1 MAAGSVRAGKAYI
14 ELGLQSKL
22 SAGLMAASRRIDQFG
37 ARVRRAGA
45 AVAGIGAAA
54 TGGLLLAAK
63 SFASTGARVRDM
75 SIRLG
80 IGAETLS
87 RIDYAAKQAG
97 TSFEGVAKGIG
108 RLARVTS
115 DAGRGL
121 ETYQRT
127 FRDLGIDLDQFQT
140 LSLEEQF
147 LTAGD
152 ALSKITDESKRA
164 AIAQELFGRAGLE
177 LIPIFEDGAESVRAF
192 FDEADR
198 LGVTISDEEAK
209 QAKALDDSFT
219 RVTETLK
226 RVSAA
231 IGEALAPDLE
241 RLANTIAD
249 NIASIRAWLKE
260 NSGLIVSV
268 AKGAAALVAIGS
280 ALVAVGG
287 AASTVTLA
295 IAALSTAFAGIA
307 AAKAAVVGIAAGL
320 AAIGPVAIGVV
331 GAGVALGAAFAVSG
345 VNAQQAIANIGRSL
359 RTLEQDARIAWSGV
373 VDAINAGDLE
383 TAGMIALKGLEIAMS
398 ETADRI
404 SDVFYSVVVDIAQY
418 LTVLKNV
425 AKEVGSLGMADTN
438 TDNDIRLIQNMEI
451 VRRQANKMQLD
462 AVRAERDALIEGIR
476 QRRLQEQQERL
487 AEEKRR
493 QREAEAAEGLGEKAW
508 WHNAREEIAD
518 GIAAELDAFSEE
530 LQMPSDSMSFDADE
544 IAAAVAAATTRTE
557 NLRTLTRGTFS
568 SFAAGRINSA
578 MDQVQREQLTQLKTI
593 AQNTQNTTGQVYTP

>member
-1 MAAGSVRAGKAYI
+1 MAAGAARSGKAYI
-14 ELGLQSKL
+14 ELGVRSKL
-22 SAGLMAASRRIDQFG
+22 SAGLLAASRRIDQFG

-192 FDEADR
+192 FAEADR

-209 QAKALDDSFT
+209 QAKALDDAFT

-241 RLANTIAD
+241 RLANIVAD
-249 NIASIRAWLKE
+249 NIASIRAFLKANSGAIVTVAKVAAGAIAAGVAITGLGYAFSGVALAIQGAMLLLNPFTLALGGVLAAVTVFGTE
-260 NSGLIVSV
+260 SRSALAGIGSDFKAIGEDAKSTIDDIKDAIANGRFDVAGQIAMAGLELAFVRGLGSIRQVWDGWIDDLASGLITLETEIARVFRNSDS
-268 AKGAAALVAIGS
+268 AIG
-280 ALVAVGG
+280 
-287 AASTVTLA
+287 TL
-295 IAALSTAFAGIA
+295 L
-307 AAKAAVVGIAAGL
+307 
-320 AAIGPVAIGVV
+320 
-331 GAGVALGAAFAVSG
+331 AGVGQATGNQFLINQGFDLAQRGG
-345 VNAQQAIANIGRSL
+345 VFDPGLDENRDS
-359 RTLEQDARIAWSGV
+359 RLEV
-373 VDAINAGDLE
+373 LE
-383 TAGMIALKGLEIAMS
+383 KMRES
-398 ETADRI
+398 RET
-404 SDVFYSVVVDIAQY
+404 
-418 LTVLKNV
+418 
-425 AKEVGSLGMADTN
+425 
-438 TDNDIRLIQNMEI
+438 
-451 VRRQANKMQLD
+451 
-462 AVRAERDALIEGIR
+462 
-476 QRRLQEQQERL
+476 RL
-487 AEEKRR
+487 ARR
-493 QREAEAAEGLGEKAW
+493 IQELTDTMDDLRREASRPLPQADAPEDPTDRRMVADPDSLAT
-508 WHNAREEIAD
+508 EI
-518 GIAAELDAFSEE
+518 GT
-530 LQMPSDSMSFDADE
+530 
-544 IAAAVAAATTRTE
+544 AVAAATTRTE

-578 MDQVQREQLTQLKTI
+578 MDQVQREQLTQLKAI
-593 AQNTQNTTGQVYTP
+593 AQNTQNPTGQVYTP